1 MLDIIV
7 AVFFFIHILAHYM
20 VKYHIDISIDCV
32 HIRNGLQDYG
42 IELNIRE
49 LDEVFSYFGKCVCVW
64 AVYMMVSTS
73 PCCKRYCT

>member
-1 MLDIIV
+1 
-7 AVFFFIHILAHYM
+7 M

-49 LDEVFSYFGKCVCVW
+49 LDEVFSYFGKCVYCVGSVNDGIHV
-64 AVYMMVSTS
+64 ALLQALLYIVTFASE
-73 PCCKRYCT
+73 